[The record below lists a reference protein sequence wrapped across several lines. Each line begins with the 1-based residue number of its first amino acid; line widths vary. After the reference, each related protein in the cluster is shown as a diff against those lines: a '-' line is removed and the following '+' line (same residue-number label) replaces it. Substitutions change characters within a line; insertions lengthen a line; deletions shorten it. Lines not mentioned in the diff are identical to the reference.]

1 MKKILLLLALL
12 AGGVVV
18 LRHLLPTHFGERL
31 SGLHERM
38 MGRMI
43 DHMPE
48 N

>member
-1 MKKILLLLALL
+1 MKKVLLLLAVIVGF
-12 AGGVVV
+12 AV
-18 LRHLLPTHFGERL
+18 LIRRLIPTDIGERM
-31 SGLHERM
+31 SGLRERM

>member
-12 AGGVVV
+12 VGGVVV
-18 LRHLLPTHFGERL
+18 LRRILPTDIGERL

-38 MGRMI
+38 I

>member
-1 MKKILLLLALL
+1 MKKVLLLLALL
-12 AGGVVV
+12 LGGDV
-18 LRHLLPTHFGERL
+18 LIRRLIPTDIGERL

-38 MGRMI
+38 MGRML

>member
-1 MKKILLLLALL
+1 MKKVLLLLALL
-12 AGGVVV
+12 VGGGVVV
-18 LRHLLPTHFGERL
+18 RRLIPTDIGERL

-38 MGRMI
+38 IGWMI